1 MRTFSLLCS
10 LSQLSYPFLGP
21 ALPKQMGN
29 WRDGEKKTPQNI
41 KHKPPNKGDKSSFF
55 FLSAGCSAVTPSFR
69 VLRGGQMNRRQGG
82 LTFLWEVLG
91 SVPSEVITSGML
103 A

>member
-1 MRTFSLLCS
+1 MRTFCLLCS

-29 WRDGEKKTPQNI
+29 WRDGEKKTPQSI

-55 FLSAGCSAVTPSFR
+55 FSVQVVLLLPQVSVFSAV
-69 VLRGGQMNRRQGG
+69 GK
-82 LTFLWEVLG
+82 
-91 SVPSEVITSGML
+91 
-103 A
+103 